1 MHHEGPPSR
10 RSLTTHLFQA
20 YVKLLSKKMKENG
33 VPDPKIDVITKGIRS
48 YAQKKMKR
56 FQDYE
61 PYVGES
67 FASESM

>member
-1 MHHEGPPSR
+1 
-10 RSLTTHLFQA
+10 
-20 YVKLLSKKMKENG
+20 MKENG